1 MSSQKNPQL
10 NGTGYEEHV
19 NQYISVVEVLIDEIV
34 SNICKKKKKKKLRMD
49 VWVVQR
55 NNKPE
60 AFVRIHIVLLRQL
73 YIRNKTNSRIF
84 GG

>member
-34 SNICKKKKKKKLRMD
+34 SNICKKKKKIKDGR
-49 VWVVQR
+49 V
-55 NNKPE
+55 
-60 AFVRIHIVLLRQL
+60 
-73 YIRNKTNSRIF
+73 
-84 GG
+84 GGTT